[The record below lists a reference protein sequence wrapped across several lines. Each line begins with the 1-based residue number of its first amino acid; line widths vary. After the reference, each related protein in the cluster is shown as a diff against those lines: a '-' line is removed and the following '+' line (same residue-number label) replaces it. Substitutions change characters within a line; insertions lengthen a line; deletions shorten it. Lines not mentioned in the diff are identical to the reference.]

1 MDLAELIDDAI
12 SLMPRERMV
21 FLNEKK
27 ITVIGDVHADI
38 ETLKIIEKNIE
49 GYAVFLGDYAD
60 RGDYPI
66 ECYTRIL
73 SLFINGKAL
82 LLRGNHES
90 TGVYPHQLP
99 YQLEEKLGDEGE
111 EIYGMLVKL
120 WQKMPISAIVEGEI
134 WLAHGG
140 VPTKK
145 CKIDE
150 EGLRFSEISKPDD
163 YTALEIMWNDP
174 WERRECGENYNR
186 GVMYFYGKR
195 ASDVLLSELNVKTII
210 RSHEPTKVLRVEQ
223 DGRVVTVG
231 SCATP
236 YSIDEFAI
244 LQIDLTK
251 DFRDGWDIARK
262 FGIRFSIY
270 NV

>member
-27 ITVIGDVHADI
+27 ITVIGDLHADI

-73 SLFINGKAL
+73 NLFVNGKAL

-99 YQLEEKLGDEGE
+99 HQLEKKLGDDGK
-111 EIYGMLVKL
+111 EIYEMLVKL

-186 GVMYFYGKR
+186 GVMYFYGKN
-195 ASDVLLSELNVKTII
+195 ASDILLSELNVKVII
-210 RSHEPTKVLRVEQ
+210 RSHEPDKVLKVEQ

-231 SCATP
+231 SCANP

-251 DFRDGWDIARK
+251 DFRDGWDIANK